1 MSMFAHENGRQ
12 RNTVI
17 YMKHNRIF
25 LSVAMAAIMLVSL
38 CAVSAS
44 TLSVSAAQSSSST
57 PTVVGAPVGAGA
69 PSVCSINGTGL
80 DLFIRVGADNSLVWK
95 ESPDGTSWTSSQTSL
110 GGTLTAPP
118 AANATFASGS
128 APYASIYVFV
138 RGNDGSVYEK
148 VISPNATQITQ
159 TNNSTYKIAAWVSL
173 GGQLAKNTGPSV
185 CSWGPGRLDVFA
197 EGTNGALYHKWWNGT
212 SWSGWQS
219 LGGKLTSAPGA
230 TATGNQIGVF
240 VAGTSGAIYYKHWNG
255 AAWSGWVNVGG
266 TVLSGTSP
274 AAYNWGTSQI
284 GWLVTGTDS
293 NLYRNWVGSSSGYEG
308 IAGAL
313 TSSPSATAKHN
324 GVIDVFARGST
335 STFAA
340 LYQISYNYPA
350 TPGTW
355 GQWTA
360 LGGV

>member
-1 MSMFAHENGRQ
+1 
-12 RNTVI
+12 
-17 YMKHNRIF
+17 MKHNRIF

-44 TLSVSAAQSSSST
+44 TLSVSAAQGSSST
-57 PTVVGAPVGAGA
+57 PTVVGAPVGSGA
-69 PSVCSINGTGL
+69 PGVCSINGTGL
-80 DLFIRVGADNSLVWK
+80 DLFIRVGADNSIVWK
-95 ESPDGTSWTSSQTSL
+95 ESPDGTTWTSSQTSL

-118 AANATFASGS
+118 AANATLANGS
-128 APYASIYVFV
+128 STYASIYVFA
-138 RGNDGSVYEK
+138 RGNDGSLYWR
-148 VISPNATQITQ
+148 VISPNNTQITQ
-159 TNNSTYKIAAWVSL
+159 TNSSSYTMSGWTSL

-185 CSWGPGRLDVFA
+185 CSWGPGRLDVFVQ
-197 EGTNGALYHKWWNGT
+197 GTNGAMYQIVWNGST
-212 SWSGWQS
+212 WSNWNN

-230 TATGNQIGVF
+230 TSTGNQVGVF
-240 VAGTSGAIYYKHWNG
+240 AAGTGGTIYYKHWTG
-255 AAWSGWVNVGG
+255 SAWSGWVNVGG
-266 TVLSGTSP
+266 TLLSGTSP

-293 NLYRNWVGSSSGYEG
+293 NMYRNWVGNSAGYEG

-313 TSSPSATAKHN
+313 TSSPSATAKHI

-340 LYQISYNYPA
+340 LYQISYNYN
-350 TPGTW
+350 GSGGW